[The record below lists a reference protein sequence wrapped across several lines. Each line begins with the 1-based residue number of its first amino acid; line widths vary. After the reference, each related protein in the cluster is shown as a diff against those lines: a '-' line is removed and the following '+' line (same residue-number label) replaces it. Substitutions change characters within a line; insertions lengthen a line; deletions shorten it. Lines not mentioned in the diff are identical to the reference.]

1 MKRLEDALSCLL
13 IPTLTGQSPP
23 LNSNREIFSLPARL
37 GGLGIR
43 NPSSQASFEFSA
55 SQRVCHLIVSRILAG
70 KVEYEYEC
78 ICLHAVVKPD
88 IRRERMEKEKE
99 IRDGLLQSLPAE
111 TSRML
116 RIAGE
121 KGVSSWLTC
130 LPIQEFGYCLHKRAF
145 LDALCLRYGWLPRDV
160 PTKCICGT
168 NFSVDHALSCTKG
181 GFPSLR
187 HNEIQDFTAQVLTE
201 VCNDVLIEPQ
211 LQRLSGESLQGG
223 SVNTSEG
230 ARLDI
235 AMNGFWGGHFERSF
249 IDVRVFNPHA
259 PSYRN
264 QNMDSCYMRH
274 EKEKKK
280 DL

>member
-1 MKRLEDALSCLL
+1 
-13 IPTLTGQSPP
+13 
-23 LNSNREIFSLPARL
+23 
-37 GGLGIR
+37 
-43 NPSSQASFEFSA
+43 
-55 SQRVCHLIVSRILAG
+55 
-70 KVEYEYEC
+70 
-78 ICLHAVVKPD
+78 
-88 IRRERMEKEKE
+88 MENWEKE

-160 PTKCICGT
+160 PTKSICGT
-168 NFSVDHALSCTKG
+168 KFSVDHALSCTKG
-181 GFPSLR
+181 GFPSLQ

-211 LQRLSGESLQGG
+211 LQPLSGESLQGG

-230 ARLDI
+230 ARLGI
-235 AMNGFWGGHFERSF
+235 PTNGFWGCCFERSF
-249 IDVRVFNPHA
+249 TDVRMFNQHA

-264 QNMDSCYMRH
+264 QNMDSCYIY
-274 EKEKKK
+274 EK
-280 DL
+280 